1 MSLMRRCYH
10 CNRKRMFGITF
21 RCGGNLE
28 DVVGRIAI
36 IRINRS
42 DARLAVSECACLV
55 EQDSIDFSQ
64 LLQIDAAFD
73 NGSLASSTADCSQNC
88 QRSTGSNSAGPSQ
101 ND

>member
-1 MSLMRRCYH
+1 MRRCYH
-10 CNRKRMFGITF
+10 WNRKRMFGITF

-55 EQDSIDFSQ
+55 EQDGIDFGQ
-64 LLQIDAAFD
+64 LFKINAAFD
-73 NGSLASSTADCSQNC
+73 DGSLPGGTANRSQNR
-88 QRSTGSNSAGPSQ
+88 QGSSGGNSTIFE
-101 ND
+101 